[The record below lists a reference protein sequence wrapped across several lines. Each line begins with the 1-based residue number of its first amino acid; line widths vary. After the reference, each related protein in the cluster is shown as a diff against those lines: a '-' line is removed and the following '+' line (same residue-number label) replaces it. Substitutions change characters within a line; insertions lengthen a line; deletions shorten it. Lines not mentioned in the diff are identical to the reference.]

1 MKKGATLFAV
11 LWAVLGLGLL
21 VGLPVAIHFIL
32 GQYDEAGFSGPQLV
46 FEEQGHSYLAFT
58 LDDYRANEVDN
69 GVVHGSSRSY
79 AQVVDLEDGS
89 LRWSMRLDA
98 DNERGDDWGSGEL
111 LGQSSRY
118 LFFLRNELYVLDRRD
133 AAPALAFDE
142 LERRTGGLPLK
153 SAPWGKD
160 AYRYDEGRGGLL
172 MLALDGRVWFLDGD
186 SLALREAPEVDAAR
200 YFHGDPP
207 PPANAGIDWQAPG
220 LTRLPDGRLLIL
232 ASDHEARA
240 LERGEALPAANQR
253 ARRQRLSL
261 GTLDWRSPAE
271 NRLRP
276 LLDAAFLQAGLLPD
290 PAAAEEPQRLLERPS
305 ERQRQHPSLPPEPQ
319 PPEEFDERVE
329 RFPVP
334 VRSLRRVTPT
344 ARNGDAG
351 LPRTM
356 PGGNGSPTW
365 RRRQMPST
373 VAGATSR
380 RARRRCT
387 VAMPRRCR
395 AAIPGWR
402 AVPGESTATGWCCTG
417 AAWPSVAS
425 CCSARCLATAACSGP
440 WSCPSSVPSGC
451 SAWMPTTCFSA
462 AVERKAGGWCG
473 SICAGAAAS
482 SIASGAAARHCSG
495 SSGPKANRDRLRPA
509 WVAAQRGRAPIQGF
523 LKTNTPLSTRR
534 VRRMRSSRVRWAARK
549 RGTCASG
556 IARPSLSPG
565 PTAV

>member
-133 AAPALAFDE
+133 AALRWRSTSWSGALAE
-142 LERRTGGLPLK
+142 VGAL
-153 SAPWGKD
+153 GKD

-186 SLALREAPEVDAAR
+186 SLALREAPEIDAAR

-290 PAAAEEPQRLLERPS
+290 PAAAEEPQRLLDRPS

-329 RFPVP
+329 RFPSTRAFLAARDAYRQERRRWIAAHDAWRERVADLEAAADAEYRRRRDEQTREEALYRRYASALP
-334 VRSLRRVTPT
+334 GGDSRLARRPWRVDGNWLVLHRRSLAERSELLLSSVS
-344 ARNGDAG
+344 AD
-351 LPRTM
+351 
-356 PGGNGSPTW
+356 GS
-365 RRRQMPST
+365 
-373 VAGATSR
+373 
-380 RARRRCT
+380 
-387 VAMPRRCR
+387 
-395 AAIPGWR
+395 
-402 AVPGESTATGWCCTG
+402 
-417 AAWPSVAS
+417 
-425 CCSARCLATAACSGP
+425 CSGP

-509 WVAAQRGRAPIQGF
+509 LVAAQRGRAPIQG
-523 LKTNTPLSTRR
+523 S
-534 VRRMRSSRVRWAARK
+534 
-549 RGTCASG
+549 
-556 IARPSLSPG
+556 
-565 PTAV
+565 

>member
-1 MKKGATLFAV
+1 MPTTSAATT
-11 LWAVLGLGLL
+11 G
-21 VGLPVAIHFIL
+21 
-32 GQYDEAGFSGPQLV
+32 
-46 FEEQGHSYLAFT
+46 
-58 LDDYRANEVDN
+58 
-69 GVVHGSSRSY
+69 
-79 AQVVDLEDGS
+79 
-89 LRWSMRLDA
+89 
-98 DNERGDDWGSGEL
+98 GSGEL

-319 PPEEFDERVE
+319 PPEEFDE
-329 RFPVP
+329 
-334 VRSLRRVTPT
+334 
-344 ARNGDAG
+344 
-351 LPRTM
+351 
-356 PGGNGSPTW
+356 
-365 RRRQMPST
+365 
-373 VAGATSR
+373 
-380 RARRRCT
+380 
-387 VAMPRRCR
+387 
-395 AAIPGWR
+395 I
-402 AVPGESTATGWCCTG
+402 
-417 AAWPSVAS
+417 
-425 CCSARCLATAACSGP
+425 
-440 WSCPSSVPSGC
+440 
-451 SAWMPTTCFSA
+451 
-462 AVERKAGGWCG
+462 
-473 SICAGAAAS
+473 
-482 SIASGAAARHCSG
+482 
-495 SSGPKANRDRLRPA
+495 
-509 WVAAQRGRAPIQGF
+509 GRAH
-523 LKTNTPLSTRR
+523 
-534 VRRMRSSRVRWAARK
+534 V
-549 RGTCASG
+549 
-556 IARPSLSPG
+556 
-565 PTAV
+565 

>member
-290 PAAAEEPQRLLERPS
+290 PAAAEEPQRLLDRPS

-329 RFPVP
+329 RFPSTRAFLAARDAYRQERRRWIAAHDAWRERVADLEAAADAEYRRRRDEQTREEALYRRYASALP
-334 VRSLRRVTPT
+334 GGDSRLARRPWRVDGNWLVLHRRSLAERSE
-344 ARNGDAG
+344 
-351 LPRTM
+351 L
-356 PGGNGSPTW
+356 
-365 RRRQMPST
+365 
-373 VAGATSR
+373 
-380 RARRRCT
+380 
-387 VAMPRRCR
+387 
-395 AAIPGWR
+395 
-402 AVPGESTATGWCCTG
+402 
-417 AAWPSVAS
+417 
-425 CCSARCLATAACSGP
+425 LL
-440 WSCPSSVPSGC
+440 SSVSADGSLLWTLELPIERPERLFRLDAHNLLLSGRG
-451 SAWMPTTCFSA
+451 
-462 AVERKAGGWCG
+462 EEGG
-473 SICAGAAAS
+473 
-482 SIASGAAARHCSG
+482 
-495 SSGPKANRDRLRPA
+495 RLVR
-509 WVAAQRGRAPIQGF
+509 VDLCRG
-523 LKTNTPLSTRR
+523 
-534 VRRMRSSRVRWAARK
+534 
-549 RGTCASG
+549 SG
-556 IARPSLSPG
+556 IVHRLGRGGAPLQRVEWPEGQP
-565 PTAV
+565 

>member
-207 PPANAGIDWQAPG
+207 PPASAGIAWQAPG
-220 LTRLPDGRLLIL
+220 LTR
-232 ASDHEARA
+232 
-240 LERGEALPAANQR
+240 
-253 ARRQRLSL
+253 
-261 GTLDWRSPAE
+261 
-271 NRLRP
+271 
-276 LLDAAFLQAGLLPD
+276 
-290 PAAAEEPQRLLERPS
+290 
-305 ERQRQHPSLPPEPQ
+305 
-319 PPEEFDERVE
+319 
-329 RFPVP
+329 
-334 VRSLRRVTPT
+334 
-344 ARNGDAG
+344 
-351 LPRTM
+351 
-356 PGGNGSPTW
+356 
-365 RRRQMPST
+365 
-373 VAGATSR
+373 
-380 RARRRCT
+380 
-387 VAMPRRCR
+387 
-395 AAIPGWR
+395 
-402 AVPGESTATGWCCTG
+402 
-417 AAWPSVAS
+417 
-425 CCSARCLATAACSGP
+425 
-440 WSCPSSVPSGC
+440 
-451 SAWMPTTCFSA
+451 
-462 AVERKAGGWCG
+462 
-473 SICAGAAAS
+473 
-482 SIASGAAARHCSG
+482 
-495 SSGPKANRDRLRPA
+495 
-509 WVAAQRGRAPIQGF
+509 
-523 LKTNTPLSTRR
+523 
-534 VRRMRSSRVRWAARK
+534 
-549 RGTCASG
+549 
-556 IARPSLSPG
+556 
-565 PTAV
+565 

>member
-142 LERRTGGLPLK
+142 LERRTGGLLLK

-290 PAAAEEPQRLLERPS
+290 PAAAEEPQRLLDRPS
-305 ERQRQHPSLPPEPQ
+305 ERQRQHPSLPSEPQ

-329 RFPVP
+329 RFPSTRAFLAARDAYRQERRRWIAAHDAWRERVADLEAAADAEYRRRRDEQTREEALYRRYASALP
-334 VRSLRRVTPT
+334 GGDSRLARRPWRVDGNWLVLHRRSLAERSELLLSSVSGDGSLLWTLELPIERPERLFRLD
-344 ARNGDAG
+344 ARNLLLSGRGED
-351 LPRTM
+351 
-356 PGGNGSPTW
+356 GGRLVRVDL
-365 RRRQMPST
+365 RR
-373 VAGATSR
+373 G
-380 RARRRCT
+380 
-387 VAMPRRCR
+387 
-395 AAIPGWR
+395 
-402 AVPGESTATGWCCTG
+402 
-417 AAWPSVAS
+417 
-425 CCSARCLATAACSGP
+425 
-440 WSCPSSVPSGC
+440 
-451 SAWMPTTCFSA
+451 
-462 AVERKAGGWCG
+462 
-473 SICAGAAAS
+473 
-482 SIASGAAARHCSG
+482 
-495 SSGPKANRDRLRPA
+495 
-509 WVAAQRGRAPIQGF
+509 
-523 LKTNTPLSTRR
+523 
-534 VRRMRSSRVRWAARK
+534 
-549 RGTCASG
+549 SG
-556 IARPSLSPG
+556 IVHRLGRGGAPLQRVEWPEGQP
-565 PTAV
+565 

>member
-207 PPANAGIDWQAPG
+207 PPASAGIAWQAPG

-305 ERQRQHPSLPPEPQ
+305 ERQRQRPSLPSEPQ

-334 VRSLRRVTPT
+334 VRSLRRATPT

-351 LPRTM
+351 SPRTT

-365 RRRQMPST
+365 RRRRMPST

-395 AAIPGWR
+395 AAIQ
-402 AVPGESTATGWCCTG
+402 VG
-417 AAWPSVAS
+417 APSLAS
-425 CCSARCLATAACSGP
+425 RRQL
-440 WSCPSSVPSGC
+440 
-451 SAWMPTTCFSA
+451 
-462 AVERKAGGWCG
+462 
-473 SICAGAAAS
+473 AGAA
-482 SIASGAAARHCSG
+482 
-495 SSGPKANRDRLRPA
+495 PA
-509 WVAAQRGRAPIQGF
+509 QPGRA
-523 LKTNTPLSTRR
+523 
-534 VRRMRSSRVRWAARK
+534 
-549 RGTCASG
+549 
-556 IARPSLSPG
+556 
-565 PTAV
+565 

>member
-186 SLALREAPEVDAAR
+186 SLALREAPEIDAAR

-290 PAAAEEPQRLLERPS
+290 PAAAEEPQRLLDRPS
-305 ERQRQHPSLPPEPQ
+305 ERQRQHPS
-319 PPEEFDERVE
+319 
-329 RFPVP
+329 
-334 VRSLRRVTPT
+334 
-344 ARNGDAG
+344 
-351 LPRTM
+351 
-356 PGGNGSPTW
+356 
-365 RRRQMPST
+365 
-373 VAGATSR
+373 
-380 RARRRCT
+380 
-387 VAMPRRCR
+387 
-395 AAIPGWR
+395 
-402 AVPGESTATGWCCTG
+402 
-417 AAWPSVAS
+417 
-425 CCSARCLATAACSGP
+425 
-440 WSCPSSVPSGC
+440 
-451 SAWMPTTCFSA
+451 
-462 AVERKAGGWCG
+462 
-473 SICAGAAAS
+473 
-482 SIASGAAARHCSG
+482 
-495 SSGPKANRDRLRPA
+495 
-509 WVAAQRGRAPIQGF
+509 
-523 LKTNTPLSTRR
+523 
-534 VRRMRSSRVRWAARK
+534 
-549 RGTCASG
+549 
-556 IARPSLSPG
+556 
-565 PTAV
+565 